1 MKNHIVI
8 GVTGGIAS
16 YKSLDLI
23 SNLKK
28 LGNDITVIL
37 TRNAAEFVNPI
48 TFQTISQNKVIT
60 DMFDLPNN
68 YEVEHISIGKKADL
82 FIIVPAT
89 ANIIGKIA
97 NGIADDFLTTAIMAT
112 KKPVL
117 FVPSMNTNMYEN
129 PIYVENANKLKA
141 LGYFF
146 MEPDDGLLACGDV
159 GKGKLPDTKSI
170 TEFALSVLEKVSG
183 IKQDLIGKNILV
195 TAGPTIEDIDPIRF
209 ISNNSSGKMGF
220 AIAEEALARGA
231 RVTLIA
237 GPVDLVCSQGIK
249 RINVRSTEEMAN
261 AVTENFENN
270 NAVIMA
276 AAPSDYR
283 VEKPSKSKMKKTNED
298 IKISLIE
305 NRDIIGE
312 LGKRKG
318 DKILIGFAAETN
330 NVLEYA
336 TEKIKKKNLDYIIAN
351 DVSKAGAG
359 FNSDTNIISI
369 IGSNG
374 SIKNYDIMT
383 KSLAA
388 KVILDLLADK

>member
-1 MKNHIVI
+1 MKNHIVV

-37 TRNAAEFVNPI
+37 TKNAAEFVNPI

-146 MEPDDGLLACGDV
+146 MEPDNGLLACGDV
-159 GKGKLPDTKSI
+159 GKGKLPDTKAI
-170 TEFALSVLEKVSG
+170 TELAINILGKFLER
-183 IKQDLIGKNILV
+183 KQDLADKSILV

-231 RVTLIA
+231 KVTLIS
-237 GPVDLVCSQGIK
+237 GPVELVCNQGIN
-249 RINVRSTEEMAN
+249 RINIRSTEEMAN
-261 AVTENFENN
+261 AVNENFESN
-270 NAVIMA
+270 NALIMA

-283 VEKPSKSKMKKTNED
+283 VENPSKSKLKKTSED
-298 IKISLIE
+298 ISINLIE

-318 DKILIGFAAETN
+318 DKVLIGFAAETN

-351 DVSKAGAG
+351 DVSKIGAG

-369 IGSNG
+369 IGKNG
-374 SIKNYDIMT
+374 LIKNYDIMT
-383 KSLAA
+383 KTLAA
-388 KVILDLLADK
+388 NLILDLLIEN

>member
-1 MKNHIVI
+1 
-8 GVTGGIAS
+8 
-16 YKSLDLI
+16 
-23 SNLKK
+23 
-28 LGNDITVIL
+28 
-37 TRNAAEFVNPI
+37 
-48 TFQTISQNKVIT
+48 
-60 DMFDLPNN
+60 
-68 YEVEHISIGKKADL
+68 
-82 FIIVPAT
+82 
-89 ANIIGKIA
+89 
-97 NGIADDFLTTAIMAT
+97 
-112 KKPVL
+112 
-117 FVPSMNTNMYEN
+117 
-129 PIYVENANKLKA
+129 
-141 LGYFF
+141 

-170 TEFALSVLEKVSG
+170 TEFALGILEKASE

-220 AIAEEALARGA
+220 AIAEDALSRGA
-231 RVTLIA
+231 KVTLIT
-237 GPVDLVCSQGIK
+237 GPVGLVCSQGIN

-261 AVTENFENN
+261 AVNENFESN

-283 VEKPSKSKMKKTNED
+283 VEKPSKSKIKKTNED
-298 IKISLIE
+298 IKINLIE

-330 NVLEYA
+330 NVLEYE

-369 IGSNG
+369 IGRDG
-374 SIKNYDIMT
+374 SINNYEIMT